1 MFRRYD
7 GLKLLYDLFKIH
19 KDLHIANALAHAIDP
34 RYSNYIS
41 LTILLQ
47 SLSTLGLNTFDW
59 IKNIGDTVGEILME
73 SAQDEGTIED
83 SLDFLNILVAK
94 NVPISWN
101 EVSLRAFSTTITR
114 FIENEEICLKGLMFL
129 SSITS
134 SKKGKKERKNPQQ
147 KIHVIFSFLE
157 ISLDNECY
165 ESGAISAI
173 MQAMKKYT
181 LDPAICEFAL
191 RTFRW
196 MLPNIEGKENISY

>member
-7 GLKLLYDLFKIH
+7 GLKLLCDLFKIH
-19 KDLHIANALAHAIDP
+19 KDLHIANALAYTIDP

-47 SLSTLGLNTFDW
+47 SLSNLGLNTFDW

-134 SKKGKKERKNPQQ
+134 SKKGKKREK
-147 KIHVIFSFLE
+147 KSTTEITCHIFILGNF
-157 ISLDNECY
+157 
-165 ESGAISAI
+165 
-173 MQAMKKYT
+173 T
-181 LDPAICEFAL
+181 
-191 RTFRW
+191 R
-196 MLPNIEGKENISY
+196 